1 MNHRT
6 LFAAVLTLA
15 ALAAAPVAAQ
25 DLSGSWEISTEGRRG
40 PQTMMLELVQD
51 GAELTGTITL
61 TLGGRRGGGGGGGG
75 GGTETFEITDGTTE
89 GDHFSFDLTLTFG
102 DNSFEQTFSGT
113 FEGDSME
120 GTIEGG
126 RGERPFTAQ
135 RGG

>member
-61 TLGGRRGGGGGGGG
+61 TLGGRRGGGVVG
-75 GGTETFEITDGTTE
+75 
-89 GDHFSFDLTLTFG
+89 
-102 DNSFEQTFSGT
+102 
-113 FEGDSME
+113 
-120 GTIEGG
+120 
-126 RGERPFTAQ
+126 
-135 RGG
+135 